1 MIKVQITGEPK
12 GHGKFIWAVQDPPLG
27 GLSRQPLLDA
37 CRALSAAGVP
47 DNQYAG
53 LYRGDKLSMTCQVGY
68 GRKWLVFE
76 PSSGTIRLAR
86 WRPRPYS
93 DFASGS

>member
-37 CRALSAAGVP
+37 CRALAAIGLADHDTV
-47 DNQYAG
+47 G
-53 LYRGDKLSMTCQVGY
+53 LYRGDSLQMTCTIGY
-68 GRKWLVFE
+68 GRRKSIDESNLPW
-76 PSSGTIRLAR
+76 AAA
-86 WRPRPYS
+86 WRPYRGFS
-93 DFASGS
+93 SES

>member
-12 GHGKFIWAVQDPPLG
+12 GHGKFLWTVEGTPLC

-37 CRALSAAGVP
+37 CRVVSRLGAQDEATI
-47 DNQYAG
+47 G

-68 GRKWLVFE
+68 GRRV
-76 PSSGTIRLAR
+76 TIREKSTGL
-86 WRPRPYS
+86 RPVPWTPYS
-93 DFASGS
+93 GFGR